1 MGRVGGVLVW
11 RGVGVEVSVWGEWE
25 EWSVSVEGSGSG
37 GECEGRVGGVLVWR
51 GVGVEVSVW
60 GEWEEC

>member
-1 MGRVGGVLVW
+1 MCGESGR
-11 RGVGVEVSVWGEWE
+11 
-25 EWSVSVEGSGSG
+25 SVSVEGSGSG
-37 GECEGRVGGVLVWR
+37 GECVGRVGGVLVWR